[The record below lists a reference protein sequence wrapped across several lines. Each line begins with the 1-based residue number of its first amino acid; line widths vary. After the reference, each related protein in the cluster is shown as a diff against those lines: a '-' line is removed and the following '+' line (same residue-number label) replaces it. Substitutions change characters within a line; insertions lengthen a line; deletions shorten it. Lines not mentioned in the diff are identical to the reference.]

1 MHCIQEVD
9 IGLQHIQ
16 PAQPSQQQSSVVC
29 PIKERASETLIGVA
43 VRRDVVASRLD
54 LVRYEMGWHIAAVD
68 DDDNDVHNQYIVTVT
83 ATLIAVWQRLLQ
95 VMQ

>member
-16 PAQPSQQQSSVVC
+16 LAQPSQQQSSVVC

-54 LVRYEMGWHIAAVD
+54 LVRYEMGWHIAVD
-68 DDDNDVHNQYIVTVT
+68 DVHNQYIVTVT
-83 ATLIAVWQRLLQ
+83 ATFIAVWQRLLQ

>member
-1 MHCIQEVD
+1 M
-9 IGLQHIQ
+9 
-16 PAQPSQQQSSVVC
+16 C

-83 ATLIAVWQRLLQ
+83 ATFIAVWQRLLQ